1 MTGEE
6 GFKFCI
12 DKIPFNS
19 VLDIGCGFGDHFKAF
34 QQAGKQVIGV
44 DIIDNG
50 FNVVGDYLDTSFN
63 PVDLIWAS
71 HILEHQLNVNLFL
84 RKCYSDLNENG
95 YICITVPPL
104 KHNIVGGHVTLW
116 NAGLVM
122 YNLVLAGFD
131 CSNVKIKQYGYN
143 ISVIAQKGGF
153 KLPPLNYDNG
163 DIELI
168 SQWLPNGYNY
178 QNFNGNI
185 SEFNWT

>member
-6 GFKFCI
+6 AFNFCV

-19 VLDIGCGFGDHFKAF
+19 VLDIGCGFGEHFKRF
-34 QQAGKQVIGV
+34 QQAGKQVTAI

-50 FNVVGDYLDTSFN
+50 FNIVGDYLDTNLLSF
-63 PVDLIWAS
+63 DLIWAS

-84 RKCYSDLNENG
+84 RKCYSDLKENG
-95 YICITVPPL
+95 YICVTVPPL

-116 NAGLVM
+116 NAGLVL

-131 CSNVKIKQYGYN
+131 CSNAKIKKYGYN
-143 ISVIAQKGGF
+143 ISVIAQKGNF
-153 KLPPLNYDNG
+153 TLPALKYDNG

-168 SQWLPNGYNY
+168 SQWLPKGYNY
-178 QNFNGNI
+178 QNFNGDI
-185 SEFNWT
+185 LEFNWY